1 MALDTYGL
9 SEDKYLQIFEKKSEF
24 AIQCLSRLAMVA
36 ARHNVQL
43 ASLGEKFTWNLFS
56 EIAYATDDEAR
67 VIQTETNPDEVKKRQ
82 WSGIS
87 PTRDEMMDEIKSVG
101 AKTEA
106 LVDYV
111 SELATS
117 VRPGIT
123 D

>member
-9 SEDKYLQIFEKKSEF
+9 SEDKYLQIFEEKSEF

-67 VIQTETNPDEVKKRQ
+67 VIQTENNPDEIKKRQ

>member
-67 VIQTETNPDEVKKRQ
+67 VIQTENNPDEIKKRQ

>member
-9 SEDKYLQIFEKKSEF
+9 SEDKYLQIFEEKSEF

-56 EIAYATDDEAR
+56 EIAYATDEGAR
-67 VIQTETNPDEVKKRQ
+67 VIQTENNPDEIKKRQ

>member
-9 SEDKYLQIFEKKSEF
+9 SEDKYLEIFEKKAEF
-24 AIQCLSRLAMVA
+24 AIQCLGGLAKVA

-56 EIAYATDDEAR
+56 EIAYATDEEAR

-82 WSGIS
+82 YMGIGPS
-87 PTRDEMMDEIKSVG
+87 RDEMMDEIKSVG

>member
-67 VIQTETNPDEVKKRQ
+67 VIQTENNPDEIKKRQ

-117 VRPGIT
+117 VRPGII